1 MLLLVPQFLISH
13 TFLFSFY
20 FSSAGTMLRSRSAAT
35 APSSGVPSLPPNNG
49 NGQQQARATQL
60 QLQQEQEEEEEQPA
74 VGPAAQHVFC
84 YGSLRPDDDSGMPW
98 TAPALDGTRAQRACV
113 AGARLYKD
121 KYACLV
127 LANSDDDH
135 NNNNN
140 NNDKE
145 EDETARAATVQGW
158 ILTTENPDQFADK
171 LKSFDSIEGYDPD
184 DVTNSWYQR
193 AVVDA
198 YLKDPSD
205 AINEPIGPMNGV
217 IKAFVYHRPDCKK
230 DEPIVSG
237 DWLRR
242 NRDNE

>member
-1 MLLLVPQFLISH
+1 
-13 TFLFSFY
+13 
-20 FSSAGTMLRSRSAAT
+20 
-35 APSSGVPSLPPNNG
+35 
-49 NGQQQARATQL
+49 
-60 QLQQEQEEEEEQPA
+60 
-74 VGPAAQHVFC
+74 
-84 YGSLRPDDDSGMPW
+84 MPW

-135 NNNNN
+135 NNNN

-184 DVTNSWYQR
+184 DVTNSLL
-193 AVVDA
+193 DA
-198 YLKDPSD
+198 PSD
-205 AINEPIGPMNGV
+205 SVMEATTPSETLVDGEVEKGKVCI
-217 IKAFVYHRPDCKK
+217 
-230 DEPIVSG
+230 
-237 DWLRR
+237 
-242 NRDNE
+242 